1 MAIVFTNSGELIA
14 LKNLL
19 NNLPPETLELR
30 LYSNNKVPAKTD
42 VTGDYTQ
49 VTGFGYAAVTLDP
62 NDFVYTPGDPSTAA
76 FPQITFTFTGAAGS
90 IYGYYVVQAT
100 SGQLMFANR
109 FANAPITVIN
119 NGDEIRITLTLS
131 LNNP

>member
-49 VTGFGYAAVTLDP
+49 VTGFGYSAVTLNP

-90 IYGYYVVQAT
+90 IYGYYVVQET

>member
-14 LKNLL
+14 LKNIL
-19 NNLPPETLELR
+19 NHTAPQTLELK

-42 VTGDYTQ
+42 TVADYTE
-49 VTGFGYAAVTLDP
+49 VTGFGYAAVTLNP
-62 NDFVYTPGDPSTAA
+62 TDFVYTPGDPSTAA
-76 FPQITFTFTGAAGS
+76 FPQITFSFTGPAGA
-90 IYGYYVVQAT
+90 INGYFVVQAT
-100 SGQLMFANR
+100 SNQLMFANR

>member
-14 LKNLL
+14 LKNIL
-19 NNLPPETLELR
+19 NHTQPQTLELR
-30 LYSNNKVPAKTD
+30 LFSNNKVPAKTD
-42 VTGDYTQ
+42 VTADYTE
-49 VTGFGYAAVTLDP
+49 VSGYGYAAVTLTP

-76 FPQITFTFTGAAGS
+76 FPQITFAFTGAAGA

-100 SGQLMFANR
+100 SGLLIFANR
-109 FANAPITVIN
+109 FANAPITVLN
-119 NGDEIRITLTLS
+119 NGDEIRILLTLS

>member
-14 LKNLL
+14 LKNIL
-19 NNLPPETLELR
+19 NQEAPETLELR
-30 LYSNNKVPAKTD
+30 LYTNNKVPAKTD
-42 VTGDYTQ
+42 VTADYTEAS
-49 VTGFGYAAVTLDP
+49 GFGYAAVTLTP
-62 NDFVYTPGDPSTAA
+62 GDFVYTPGDPSTAA
-76 FPQITFTFTGAAGS
+76 FPQITFAFTGAAGS
-90 IYGYYVVQAT
+90 IHGYYVVQET
-100 SGQLMFANR
+100 SGELMFANR